1 MIRIDYPVP
10 TFKIKEVNAQKYIWD
25 GMRKKWMLLT
35 PEEWVRQNFIA
46 YMIQVKN
53 YPAAMIAVE
62 KSIQVGE
69 LKKRFDIVVFKNM
82 LPWIIVECKEPAV
95 SLDMRVFEQLSR
107 YNMTLS
113 GSYLII
119 TNGEYTKGWQVSAG
133 FFNEINQLPDWH
145 ASG

>member
-1 MIRIDYPVP
+1 
-10 TFKIKEVNAQKYIWD
+10 
-25 GMRKKWMLLT
+25 
-35 PEEWVRQNFIA
+35 
-46 YMIQVKN
+46 
-53 YPAAMIAVE
+53 MIAVE